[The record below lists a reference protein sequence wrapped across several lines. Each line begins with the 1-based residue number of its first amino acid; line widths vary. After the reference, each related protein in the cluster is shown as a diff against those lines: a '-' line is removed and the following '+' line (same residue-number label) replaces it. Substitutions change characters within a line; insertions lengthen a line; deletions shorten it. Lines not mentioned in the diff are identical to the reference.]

1 MRVFVAGAS
10 GAIGRQLL
18 PILLAGGHSVYGMTR
33 TASKAEAI
41 RSIGADPVVADAFD
55 AEAVATAVARAAPD
69 VIVHEMTAISPT
81 AGVRNL
87 DWELAVTNRLRT
99 EGTRNLLRAAVAA
112 KTRRFIAQSFAGWPF
127 AREGGPVKTEED
139 PFDPNPPK
147 KARRTLGAI
156 RQLEAMVTTADGLE
170 GVVLRYGGFY
180 GPGTSISQGGTVVEM
195 VRRRR
200 LPIVGSGAGIWSFV
214 HITDAAAATG
224 IAVERGMPGIYNI
237 VDDDPAPVSRWL
249 PELAA
254 AVGAKPP
261 YRIPAWLGRLVIGNQ
276 GLAMMTESRGGS
288 NAKAKRELG
297 WQPAFASWR
306 DGFRRGLGENPVQRA
321 L

>member
-18 PILLAGGHSVYGMTR
+18 PILLSAGHSVHGMTR
-33 TASKAEAI
+33 TASKAETIGSA
-41 RSIGADPVVADAFD
+41 GADPIVADAFD
-55 AEAVATAVARAAPD
+55 AEAVATAVARAAPE
-69 VIVHEMTAISPT
+69 VVVHEMTAISPS

-87 DWELAVTNRLRT
+87 DRELAVTNRLRT

-112 KTRRFIAQSFAGWPF
+112 KARRFIAQSFAGWPF
-127 AREGGPVKTEED
+127 ARDGGPVKTEAD
-139 PFDPNPPK
+139 PLDPNPPQ
-147 KARRTLGAI
+147 KARQTLGAI
-156 RQLEAMVTTADGLE
+156 RELESMVTTAGGLE
-170 GVVLRYGGFY
+170 GVVLRYGALY
-180 GPGTSISQGGTVVEM
+180 GPGTAISQDGTVVEL

-200 LPIVGSGAGIWSFV
+200 LPIIGSGAGIWSFV
-214 HITDAAAATG
+214 HIGDAAAATG

-237 VDDDPAPVSRWL
+237 VDDEPAPVSQWL

-254 AVGAKPP
+254 AVGAKAP
-261 YRIPAWLGRLVIGNQ
+261 YRIPAWLGRLVVGNQ

-297 WQPAFASWR
+297 WEPVFASWR
-306 DGFRRGLGENPVQRA
+306 DGFRRGLGRTP
-321 L
+321 

>member
-1 MRVFVAGAS
+1 MRVFVAGGS
-10 GAIGRQLL
+10 GAIGRQLF
-18 PILLAGGHSVYGMTR
+18 PILLAAGHSVFGMTR
-33 TASKAEAI
+33 TASKAEAV
-41 RSIGADPVVADAFD
+41 RSVGAGPVVAGAFD
-55 AEAVATAVARAAPD
+55 AAGGNAAVPRAPPG
-69 VIVHEMTAISPT
+69 VIVPEMTAISPS

-87 DWELAVTNRLRT
+87 DRDLAVTNRLRT
-99 EGTRNLLRAAVAA
+99 EGTRNLIRAAVAA
-112 KTRRFIAQSFAGWPF
+112 KARRFIAQSFAGWPF
-127 AREGGPVKTEED
+127 AREGGPVKTED
-139 PFDPNPPK
+139 GPFDPNPPK
-147 KARRTLGAI
+147 KARQTLGAI

-180 GPGTSISQGGTVVEM
+180 GPGTSISQDGTIIEM

-237 VDDDPAPVSRWL
+237 VDDDPAPVSEWL
-249 PELAA
+249 PGLAA

-288 NAKAKRELG
+288 NTKAKRELG
-297 WQPAFASWR
+297 WEPAFASWR
-306 DGFRRGLGENPVQRA
+306 DGFRRGLGRTP
-321 L
+321 